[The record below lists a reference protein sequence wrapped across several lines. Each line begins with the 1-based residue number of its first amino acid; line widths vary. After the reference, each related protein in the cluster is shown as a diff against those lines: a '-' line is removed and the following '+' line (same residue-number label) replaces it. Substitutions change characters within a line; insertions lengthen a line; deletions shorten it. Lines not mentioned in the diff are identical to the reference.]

1 MNDESSPLPTERRF
15 FASLIRADVQALD
28 SILGEDFLLIDVMTG
43 SEITKST
50 LLAVLGSGQL
60 KFETINPFEQR
71 IRTYGETAVVTGRTQ
86 MSGRFQE
93 NPFTASSRYT
103 YVYVK
108 AQPQW
113 RLVSAQGTQITG
125 E

>member
-1 MNDESSPLPTERRF
+1 MNDDLSALQAEQQF
-15 FASLIRADVQALD
+15 FASLIRADVQRLD

-43 SEITKST
+43 SEITKSS

-60 KFETINPFEQR
+60 KFETIHPFEQR
-71 IRTYGETAVVTGRTQ
+71 IRTCGETAVVTGRTQ

-103 YVYVK
+103 HVYVK
-108 AQPQW
+108 AQFQW
-113 RLVSAQGTQITG
+113 KLVSAQGTQITG
-125 E
+125 G